1 MHGQTLLVE
10 ANIKIFKKYTCTYV
24 PNIFIV
30 QFNIS
35 IYCINISFFLISE
48 TRDIK
53 SDEQVTSRRPKCSS
67 NYRINIINIQ

>member
-53 SDEQVTSRRPKCSS
+53 SDEQVTSQRPKCSS
-67 NYRINIINIQ
+67 NYRIYIINIQ